1 MNFANLPLLIILVI
15 SVIGNNP
22 SVALAAVALLALKL
36 LGLNSAMAFVEAK
49 GINIGVT
56 ILTAAVLVPL
66 ASGRIDTSSILNIVK
81 SPVGLIA
88 LLTGTAVAW
97 IAGQGV
103 TFMKA
108 SPEIVTALM
117 VGTLVGVCF
126 LRGLAVGPLIAGG
139 VVALLVGA
147 LKI

>member
-1 MNFANLPLLIILVI
+1 MNFANLPLLLILVI

-22 SVALAAVALLALKL
+22 SVAIAALILLALKL
-36 LGLNSAMAFVEAK
+36 LGLSSAMTFIEAK
-49 GINIGVT
+49 GINIGIT

-66 ASGRIDTSSILNIVK
+66 ASGRIDTNSILNMVK
-81 SPVGLIA
+81 SPVGVIA

-103 TFMKA
+103 TFMKD
-108 SPEIVTALM
+108 SPQTVTALM
-117 VGTLVGVCF
+117 VGTLFGVCF

-139 VVALLVGA
+139 FVALVVGA
-147 LKI
+147 LRI